1 MLHDHMTGGRG
12 DAPQGEIPITPA
24 PCWTEV
30 SLSLH
35 AHGTQP
41 LRLRYH
47 GAGLL
52 DLLTLHLA

>member
-1 MLHDHMTGGRG
+1 MAGRRIR
-12 DAPQGEIPITPA
+12 PQDKIPITPA

-30 SLSLH
+30 SLPLH